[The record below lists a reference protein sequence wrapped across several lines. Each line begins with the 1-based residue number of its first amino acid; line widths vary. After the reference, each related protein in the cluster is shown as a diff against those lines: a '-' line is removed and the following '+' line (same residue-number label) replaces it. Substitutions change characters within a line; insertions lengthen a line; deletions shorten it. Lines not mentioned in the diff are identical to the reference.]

1 MYVLD
6 YLVEVV
12 SKKTSEE
19 KKKVYSAE
27 TYILKKNKTKTK
39 QKTRTHKTKITNKQ
53 TKKQTNKKTKNR

>member
-19 KKKVYSAE
+19 KKM
-27 TYILKKNKTKTK
+27 YILIKPTS
-39 QKTRTHKTKITNKQ
+39 
-53 TKKQTNKKTKNR
+53 